1 MKVFISYRRED
12 SAGHT
17 GRLYD
22 SLQAHFGADG
32 VFMDLSDIDSGE
44 NFVEVIHA
52 AIQSSDVVLAVIG
65 KEWLTC
71 AGPGGRRLDDPND
84 LVRTEIAAAFERDLP
99 VIPVLVDGTTMPP
112 AAALPAALKPL
123 ARRDAHEITDERW
136 AYDVGRL
143 IEATGKR
150 AGKPVARKR
159 HTWRPVAAGLVI
171 VAIAGGVFVWR
182 AREAPATGPEDSVA
196 PTAQAST
203 LQAGH
208 ATGAARDDA
217 SLPPAALAGEWS
229 AEVTYDWGATHTER
243 FQFKI
248 DGTDVLGTASYL
260 GLPRGILGGT
270 ATGGRVLFETR
281 TQVVSGDWNKPADL
295 VHRYRGTITGDAI
308 TFYMQSEGGQPALPV
323 EFTARRVSAES
334 P

>member
-1 MKVFISYRRED
+1 
-12 SAGHT
+12 
-17 GRLYD
+17 
-22 SLQAHFGADG
+22 
-32 VFMDLSDIDSGE
+32 MDLSGIDSGE

-150 AGKPVARKR
+150 AGKPVTRKR

-243 FQFKI
+243 FQFTCANTI
-248 DGTDVLGTASYL
+248 VFSPTFS
-260 GLPRGILGGT
+260 RSMW
-270 ATGGRVLFETR
+270 TGCSRMMPSSR
-281 TQVVSGDWNKPADL
+281 SRWIRRQAADCDSPMRSPIA
-295 VHRYRGTITGDAI
+295 V
-308 TFYMQSEGGQPALPV
+308 ALMPGSV
-323 EFTARRVSAES
+323 CSRSRIRRSI
-334 P
+334 